1 MQRGLSNLWG
11 NGRSWLLLAEKE
23 SHCQQLGRFVDE
35 DCCST
40 SSTVEKGHLVVYSN
54 DRKRFVLPLEYFSN
68 KIARELFK
76 LGEDEFGLPGNRPM
90 TLPCDSVSVKYIINM
105 MQRHV
110 TKDIEKA
117 LLVSMASREKKT
129 LFKIL
134 NFFNIFMLKINFYV
148 SEKY

>member
-76 LGEDEFGLPGNRPM
+76 LGEDEFGLPGNRPL

-105 MQRHV
+105 IQRHV
-110 TKDIEKA
+110 TKVQGHRESIAHVHGQQRKKKA
-117 LLVSMASREKKT
+117 FQNFYL
-129 LFKIL
+129 
-134 NFFNIFMLKINFYV
+134 FFNIFELF
-148 SEKY
+148 